1 MRLQACGVYL
11 LLLLLLGLENEGTTM
26 SYQQLLAKARETAA
40 SGPASESGDRR
51 LASKGVSSKGRSRF
65 VDEDLSGLMTRP
77 SSDNFGIIGD
87 VDFMTKMFNKVYAS
101 NENVAK
107 LMEAGGFN
115 SKEAKA
121 MLGKGKDDSSEVE
134 GSKEDLNFLD
144 QLNQSESSGNSKSE
158 RTNKDGKKFAGAG
171 NFGEERL
178 DDARKA
184 LGISFTMDEFK
195 NSPEIQKKV
204 SLWHIKDID
213 KAIDNLGDRGKNYDR
228 NGLRSVAHLGGIKGM
243 NKYVKSGGQYNPKDE
258 LGTYLSDYYAKF
270 SSVEGNRNV

>member
-1 MRLQACGVYL
+1 
-11 LLLLLLGLENEGTTM
+11 M

-77 SSDNFGIIGD
+77 SSDNFGVIGD

-107 LMEAGGFN
+107 LMDAGGFS
-115 SKEAKA
+115 SKEAKTL
-121 MLGKGKDDSSEVE
+121 LGKGKDDSGEVE
-134 GSKEDLNFLD
+134 GSEEDLNFLD

-158 RTNKDGKKFAGAG
+158 RTNKDGKKFGGSG

-195 NSPEIQKKV
+195 NSPKLQKRV

-213 KAIDNLGDRGKNYDR
+213 KAINNLGEKGKRYDK
-228 NGLRSVAHLGGIKGM
+228 NGLRAVAHLGGIGGM
-243 NKYVKSGGQYNPKDE
+243 NQYVKSRGRYDKKDE
-258 LGTYLSDYYAKF
+258 LGTYLSAYYAKF
-270 SSVEGNRNV
+270 SSVKGNPNV

>member
-1 MRLQACGVYL
+1 
-11 LLLLLLGLENEGTTM
+11 M

-40 SGPASESGDRR
+40 SGPASESGNQR

-144 QLNQSESSGNSKSE
+144 KLNQSESSGNSKSE

-195 NSPEIQKKV
+195 NSPKLQKRV

-213 KAIDNLGDRGKNYDR
+213 KAINKLGEKGKRYDK
-228 NGLRSVAHLGGIKGM
+228 NGLRAVAHLGGIGGM
-243 NKYVKSGGQYNPKDE
+243 NQYVKSRGRYDKKDE
-258 LGTYLSDYYAKF
+258 LGTYLSAYYAKF
-270 SSVEGNRNV
+270 SSVKGNPNV

>member
-77 SSDNFGIIGD
+77 SSDNFGVIGD

-107 LMEAGGFN
+107 LMDAGGFS
-115 SKEAKA
+115 SKEAKTL
-121 MLGKGKDDSSEVE
+121 LGKGKDDSGEVE
-134 GSKEDLNFLD
+134 GSEEDLNFLD

-158 RTNKDGKKFAGAG
+158 RTNKDGKKFGGAG

-195 NSPEIQKKV
+195 NSPKLQKRV

-213 KAIDNLGDRGKNYDR
+213 KAINNLGEKGKRYDK
-228 NGLRSVAHLGGIKGM
+228 NGLRAVAHLGGIGGM
-243 NKYVKSGGQYNPKDE
+243 NQYVKSRGRYDKKDE

-270 SSVEGNRNV
+270 SSVKGNPNV

>member
-1 MRLQACGVYL
+1 MHGQKL
-11 LLLLLLGLENEGTTM
+11 NSDEGSIM
-26 SYQQLLAKARETAA
+26 SYQELLGKARKAAA
-40 SGPASESGDRR
+40 SASESGNNR
-51 LASKGVSSKGRSRF
+51 LANKGASSKGRSRF
-65 VDEDLSGLMTRP
+65 VDEDISGLMTRP
-77 SSDNFGIIGD
+77 NPNKFGALAEVGSI
-87 VDFMTKMFNKVYAS
+87 TKIFNKVYAS
-101 NENVAK
+101 NENIAK
-107 LMEAGGFN
+107 LMDQGGFN

-121 MLGKGKDDSSEVE
+121 MLGKGKADTTEMKGSE
-134 GSKEDLNFLD
+134 EDLNFLSN
-144 QLNQSESSGNSKSE
+144 LNQSESSGNSE
-158 RTNKDGKKFAGAG
+158 ADRTNKDGRRFAGAG
-171 NFGEERL
+171 QFGEARL
-178 DDARKA
+178 DDARKG

-195 NSPEIQKKV
+195 NSPEIQKRV